1 MLSQIFILSSKGD
14 RLIHKDFRG
23 ETCGTSTDLADTFY
37 RRITSLPGDQAP
49 VFMAHEGRHFVHVRH
64 AGLYFVATTT
74 ADASPF
80 TLPGPSPGVTPCHP
94 CPCRDA
100 HWADGGVLRG
110 QVGTAG

>member
-23 ETCGTSTDLADTFY
+23 ETCGTGTDLADTFY

-49 VFMAHEGRHFVHVRH
+49 VFMTHEGRHFVHVRH

-74 ADASPF
+74 PDASPF
-80 TLPGPSPGVTPCHP
+80 TLREERQPQ
-94 CPCRDA
+94 
-100 HWADGGVLRG
+100 LRPHL
-110 QVGTAG
+110 